1 MLKKN
6 KKLNFN
12 IKKVDAFFFDFD
24 VVLTNNL
31 VIINENG
38 SESVICN
45 RSDGLGFNF
54 LNKIC
59 TNIYIL
65 SSEKNPVV
73 KNRAKK
79 LKVKCYQ
86 GLTNKLDTLKLISK
100 KTGIDLKKSVYV
112 GNDLNDYD
120 AMKECKIKICPKD
133 SHKKIISIADFLLKK
148 KGGDG
153 VVIELIE
160 SVFKEQ
166 LSLS

>member
-1 MLKKN
+1 MVKKN
-6 KKLNFN
+6 KKINFN

-24 VVLTNNL
+24 GVLTNNL

-59 TNIYIL
+59 KNIYIL

-120 AMKECKIKICPKD
+120 AMRQCKIKICPKD

-160 SVFKEQ
+160 SVFNEE

>member
-24 VVLTNNL
+24 GVLTNNL